1 MLAAYFMVSKKVL
14 TYPFGIGENMSKII
28 FADEN
33 FRVERE
39 RRLNGTPFLE
49 CTLFCSLFS
58 CVLPL
63 SPRLYGTHGLN
74 NSLFLLACL
83 TEAARHNAV
92 HVQRAHSALTPT
104 KHPGCS
110 QTFIVAKVSQIC
122 LCTLHAVHMRIF
134 FTISADYTSFC
145 PTNALW
151 ARPNWVVCS
160 EKSTRH
166 VYMFFKWPWTFFSW
180 TQSDSSWS
188 ARLRPFTIL
197 WYLHKINKYPSYFG
211 RKTSLRVSVSGEKT
225 PFSVLYLICMCFHV
239 DAFRVQTMLSLHIHT
254 ILVYLWIRMRSC
266 SVLIPSF
273 NAFHELLSNA
283 ICPSIYR
290 YRLDM
295 MAKGIVERA
304 SGREEMKRSR
314 YKTNMGD
321 RSKQTK
327 SLPMPFIRGSVAGML
342 HDDSTITNFMNISNQ
357 RFLLIFVQRGWF
369 NYQQWSNLALIITS
383 RSM

>member
-1 MLAAYFMVSKKVL
+1 MKWRLFSFQECGISVVEPKNTPYAVTYHSLSRIIFVCVQYFSRFGPVLLENNILMADSHMPNTNSHSSSSASSFITTTAISQKSRKFVTPLYLNMLDMLVTTIYANIQELGAQQCPNSINPPHVSSKDGDQHSKNQWTRCMHFICISTLSRNMLAAYFMVSKKVL

-145 PTNALW
+145 PTNAL
-151 ARPNWVVCS
+151 
-160 EKSTRH
+160 
-166 VYMFFKWPWTFFSW
+166 
-180 TQSDSSWS
+180 
-188 ARLRPFTIL
+188 
-197 WYLHKINKYPSYFG
+197 
-211 RKTSLRVSVSGEKT
+211 
-225 PFSVLYLICMCFHV
+225 
-239 DAFRVQTMLSLHIHT
+239 
-254 ILVYLWIRMRSC
+254 
-266 SVLIPSF
+266 
-273 NAFHELLSNA
+273 
-283 ICPSIYR
+283 
-290 YRLDM
+290 
-295 MAKGIVERA
+295 
-304 SGREEMKRSR
+304 
-314 YKTNMGD
+314 
-321 RSKQTK
+321 
-327 SLPMPFIRGSVAGML
+327 
-342 HDDSTITNFMNISNQ
+342 
-357 RFLLIFVQRGWF
+357 
-369 NYQQWSNLALIITS
+369 
-383 RSM
+383 